1 MNKDLQREL
10 GLVCATF
17 AVETREM
24 VNQDQHTIGG
34 FWMWKEA
41 ELLSHLRDTILKHS
55 EEPYDAEELL
65 TIGLIMGATI
75 RDTIDDVRPVENE
88 NE

>member
-17 AVETREM
+17 AAETREM

-75 RDTIDDVRPVENE
+75 RDTIDDVRPEENE
-88 NE
+88 E

>member
-17 AVETREM
+17 ALETKEA
-24 VNQDQHTIGG
+24 VSHGQHAIGG

-75 RDTIDDVRPVENE
+75 RDTIDDVRPEVGEE
-88 NE
+88 

>member
-1 MNKDLQREL
+1 MDKELQREL
-10 GLVCATF
+10 GLLCAQF
-17 AVETREM
+17 AAETREM

-41 ELLSHLRDTILKHS
+41 ELLSHMRDTILKHS
-55 EEPYDAEELL
+55 EPYDAEELL

-75 RDTIDDVRPVENE
+75 RDTIDDVRPKEGE
-88 NE
+88 E

>member
-1 MNKDLQREL
+1 MTDELKDEL
-10 GLVCATF
+10 VLICATF
-17 AVETREM
+17 AAEAKEM
-24 VNQDQHTIGG
+24 VKQDYHKVGG

-41 ELLSHLRDTILKHS
+41 ELLSHLRNTILKHS

-75 RDTIDDVRPVENE
+75 RDTIDDVRPEE
-88 NE
+88 GEE

>member
-10 GLVCATF
+10 GLLCAQF
-17 AVETREM
+17 AAETKEL
-24 VNQDQHTIGG
+24 VNRDQHTIGG

-41 ELLSHLRDTILKHS
+41 ELLSHMRDTIMKHS

-75 RDTIDDVRPVENE
+75 RDTIDDVRPEENE
-88 NE
+88 E

>member
-1 MNKDLQREL
+1 MTDELKNEL

-17 AVETREM
+17 ASETKEM
-24 VNQDQHTIGG
+24 VKQDYHKVGG

-41 ELLSHLRDTILKHS
+41 ELLSHLRDTIMKHS
-55 EEPYDAEELL
+55 EPYDAEELL

-75 RDTIDDVRPVENE
+75 RDTIDDVRPEE
-88 NE
+88 SEE

>member
-10 GLVCATF
+10 GLLCAQF
-17 AVETREM
+17 AAETKEL
-24 VNQDQHTIGG
+24 VNRDQHTIGG

-41 ELLSHLRDTILKHS
+41 ELLSHMRDIIMRHS

-75 RDTIDDVRPVENE
+75 RDTIDDVRPEENE
-88 NE
+88 E

>member
-1 MNKDLQREL
+1 MTDELKNEL

-17 AVETREM
+17 AAETKEM
-24 VNQDQHTIGG
+24 VKQDYHKVGG

-41 ELLSHLRDTILKHS
+41 ELLSHMRDTIMKHS

-75 RDTIDDVRPVENE
+75 RDTIDDVRPEE
-88 NE
+88 GEE

>member
-1 MNKDLQREL
+1 MNKELQREL

-17 AVETREM
+17 AAEVKELTK
-24 VNQDQHTIGG
+24 QDQHKIGG

-41 ELLSHLRDTILKHS
+41 ELLSHLRDTIMKHS
-55 EEPYDAEELL
+55 KEPYDAEELL

-75 RDTIDDVRPVENE
+75 RDTIDDVRPEE
-88 NE
+88 SEE

>member
-1 MNKDLQREL
+1 MTDELKNEL

-17 AVETREM
+17 AAEAKEM
-24 VNQDQHTIGG
+24 VKQDYHKVGG

-41 ELLSHLRDTILKHS
+41 ELLSHLRDTIMKHS
-55 EEPYDAEELL
+55 EPYDAEELL

-75 RDTIDDVRPVENE
+75 RDTIDDVRPEE
-88 NE
+88 GEE

>member
-17 AVETREM
+17 AAETREM

-41 ELLSHLRDTILKHS
+41 ELLSHMRDTIMKHS

-75 RDTIDDVRPVENE
+75 RDTIDDVRPKEGAE
-88 NE
+88 

>member
-10 GLVCATF
+10 GLVCAQF

-41 ELLSHLRDTILKHS
+41 ELLSHMRDTIMKHS

-75 RDTIDDVRPVENE
+75 RDTIDDVRPEENE
-88 NE
+88 E

>member
-1 MNKDLQREL
+1 MNKELQNEL

-17 AVETREM
+17 AAETREM

-55 EEPYDAEELL
+55 EEPHDAEELL

-75 RDTIDDVRPVENE
+75 RDTIDDVRPEE
-88 NE
+88 SEE

>member
-1 MNKDLQREL
+1 MNDELKNEL
-10 GLVCATF
+10 GFLCAQF
-17 AVETREM
+17 AAETREM

-55 EEPYDAEELL
+55 KEPYDAEELL

-75 RDTIDDVRPVENE
+75 RDTIDDVRPEE
-88 NE
+88 GEE

>member
-17 AVETREM
+17 AAETREM

-88 NE
+88 E